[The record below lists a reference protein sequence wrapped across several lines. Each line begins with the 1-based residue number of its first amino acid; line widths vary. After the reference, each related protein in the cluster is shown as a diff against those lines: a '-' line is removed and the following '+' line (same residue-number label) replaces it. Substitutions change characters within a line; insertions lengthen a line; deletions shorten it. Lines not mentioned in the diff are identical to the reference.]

1 MGHKYTVIGL
11 GNFGFYMTK
20 TLFEEGHD
28 VIALD
33 RDEERVQKI
42 QPYCSQAILGDATQ
56 KDMIAT
62 LGLEDMDAV
71 VIGMGGNANAAT
83 LITLYL
89 KELGVKQIVVKA
101 TNEDHGKILVRVG
114 ANRVIYPEK
123 DMAVKVAK
131 SLSSPDVL
139 DYIPMSGDYLIAEI
153 APVEAFVGRSMAE
166 LELRSRF
173 NINVIGIKELV
184 PENFILVPQADFKIK
199 DSDTLLVIGKR
210 DDINKIKE
218 FKVEK

>member
-123 DMAVKVAK
+123 DMAVKVAEK
-131 SLSSPDVL
+131 ADGLEAKL
-139 DYIPMSGDYLIAEI
+139 DL
-153 APVEAFVGRSMAE
+153 
-166 LELRSRF
+166 
-173 NINVIGIKELV
+173 
-184 PENFILVPQADFKIK
+184 
-199 DSDTLLVIGKR
+199 
-210 DDINKIKE
+210 
-218 FKVEK
+218 